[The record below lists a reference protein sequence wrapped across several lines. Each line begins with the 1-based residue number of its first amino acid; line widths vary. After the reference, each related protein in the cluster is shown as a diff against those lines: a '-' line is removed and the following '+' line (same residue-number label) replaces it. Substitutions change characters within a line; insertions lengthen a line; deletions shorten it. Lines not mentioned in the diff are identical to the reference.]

1 MTPEGLELINE
12 RARDNNVG
20 LYHSWLVDRDHWN
33 ALVEEIREQW
43 AKVAELKEW
52 QYAGDCQCD
61 PPGSGEE
68 WCKGVCFERAKVQR
82 LREALIGIRGLEGDP
97 IGCISEARDLAREAL
112 EETK

>member
-43 AKVAELKEW
+43 T
-52 QYAGDCQCD
+52 
-61 PPGSGEE
+61 
-68 WCKGVCFERAKVQR
+68 KVQY